1 MNHTHEIEDLKSRV
15 DQLEYRL
22 VRLLNKNFDMHY
34 NFKKVDTDNTL
45 EDTMKYWKDLVAKG
59 EK

>member
-34 NFKKVDTDNTL
+34 NFKKVDADNTL
-45 EDTMKYWKDLVAKG
+45 EDTMKYWKSLVAKG

>member
-15 DQLEYRL
+15 DQLEDRL

-45 EDTMKYWKDLVAKG
+45 EDTFEYWKSLVEKG

>member
-1 MNHTHEIEDLKSRV
+1 MYHTHEIEDLKGRV
-15 DQLEYRL
+15 DQLEDRL

-45 EDTMKYWKDLVAKG
+45 EDTMKYWKSLVEKG

>member
-1 MNHTHEIEDLKSRV
+1 MNHTHEIEDLKGRV
-15 DQLEYRL
+15 DQLEDRL

-45 EDTMKYWKDLVAKG
+45 EDTMKYWKSLVEKG
-59 EK
+59 D

>member
-1 MNHTHEIEDLKSRV
+1 MNHTHEIEDLKGRV
-15 DQLEYRL
+15 DQLEDRL

-45 EDTMKYWKDLVAKG
+45 EDTMKYWKSLVAKG

>member
-15 DQLEYRL
+15 DQLEDRL

-45 EDTMKYWKDLVAKG
+45 EDTMKYWKSLVAKG

>member
-45 EDTMKYWKDLVAKG
+45 EDTMKYWKSLVAKG